1 MSRTSR
7 GSGSHHDRRSGP
19 AGRGGGLVGENILG
33 LPKADRRA
41 PNTSSPVRY
50 LFVLMV
56 VAIGAIYSAP
66 NLFQPDP
73 ALQIKPEDTTVSIG
87 PGLLERARGAL
98 EEAGIEVLGG
108 EIADDSVFL
117 RLADD
122 DSQLRGREVVVR
134 ALQELEEHYV
144 VALTRASTT
153 PQWLQDLGAKPMSLG
168 LDLSGGVH
176 LLLQVDMDKF
186 LNDRMVSMQETARDA
201 LVDARVRYVGR
212 EWVDGTLLRIPFRT
226 PDARERAM
234 DALADKFDGFTS
246 ESVDDADAYI
256 LQLTMAEEYLR
267 ELEDAAISQNLQS
280 LRNRVNELGVSEPL
294 VQRLGRER
302 IVLDLP
308 GIQDSAEAKRII
320 NKFANLEF
328 RLVALGNDRSALTET
343 YRYEG
348 APVILLR
355 QNIVTGDQVIN
366 ATQNYDPETSQ
377 PQVSI
382 RLNNDG
388 GIAMN
393 DATKDNVG
401 RSMAIIFI
409 EQKPRSRVVTVDGE
423 ETVELYTEEERRLI
437 SVATIQSALGF
448 NFRIT
453 GLDIGEARDLALL
466 LRAGA
471 LAAPMYIVEERT
483 VGASLGE
490 ENIERGQQSV
500 AAGFV
505 LVLIFMLFYY
515 KWFGLA
521 ADIALTANLM
531 LLIAVMSVLGATLTL
546 PGIAGI
552 VLTVGMAVD
561 ANVLIFSRIK
571 EELKS
576 RGPQQAIQAGFD
588 RAILTILDAN
598 ITTFFVAI
606 ILFSIGSGPVKGFAV
621 TLAVGIVTSMFTA
634 IMGTRALVNLM
645 YGGRSLKVL
654 RI

>member
-1 MSRTSR
+1 MQT
-7 GSGSHHDRRSGP
+7 
-19 AGRGGGLVGENILG
+19 GRGRGLVGENIMG
-33 LPKADRRA
+33 LPKASQRA
-41 PNTSSPVRY
+41 PNTSSVGRY
-50 LFVLMV
+50 LFVFIV
-56 VAIGAIYSAP
+56 VLIGAIYSAP
-66 NLFQPDP
+66 NVFQPDP
-73 ALQIKPEDTTVSIG
+73 ALQIKPEDTTVTVDS
-87 PGLLERARGAL
+87 GLLERARSAL
-98 EEAGIEVLGG
+98 TDAGIEVIGA
-108 EIADDSVFL
+108 EISDGSVFL
-117 RLADD
+117 RLSDD
-122 DSQLRGREVVVR
+122 DSQLRGREIVAR
-134 ALQELEEHYV
+134 SLDGLDQHYI
-144 VALTRASTT
+144 VALNRASTT
-153 PQWLQDLGAKPMSLG
+153 PQWLQDLGATPMSLG

-176 LLLQVDMDKF
+176 LLLQVDMAKF
-186 LNDRMVSMQETARDA
+186 LQDRMVSMQETARDA
-201 LVDARVRYVGR
+201 LVDARLRYVGR
-212 EWVDGTLLRIPFRT
+212 DWVAGTLLRIPFRT
-226 PDARERAM
+226 AEVRDEAAAVLKE
-234 DALADKFDGFTS
+234 KFDGFAI
-246 ESVDDADAYI
+246 ESVDADDGYV
-256 LQLTMAEEYLR
+256 LEFTMTEEYLR
-267 ELEDAAISQNLQS
+267 ELEDSAISQNLQS

-328 RLVALGNDRSALTET
+328 RLVAMGNDRSSLTET
-343 YRYEG
+343 LPYEG
-348 APVILLR
+348 GPVTLLR

-388 GIAMN
+388 GISMN
-393 DATKDNVG
+393 DATRDNVG

-409 EQKPRSRVVTVDGE
+409 EQKPRSRVVVVDGE
-423 ETVELYTEEERRLI
+423 ETVERYSEEERRLI

-500 AAGFV
+500 AAGFI
-505 LVLIFMLFYY
+505 LVLLFMLVFY
-515 KWFGLA
+515 KGFGLA

-588 RAILTILDAN
+588 RAILTIMDAN

-645 YGGRSLKVL
+645 YGGRKMQAL

>member
-1 MSRTSR
+1 MRRASSSPSSGP
-7 GSGSHHDRRSGP
+7 GSG
-19 AGRGGGLVGENILG
+19 LIGESLLG
-33 LPKADRRA
+33 LPKASQRA
-41 PNTSSPVRY
+41 PNTASPGRS
-50 LFVLMV
+50 LLVLAV
-56 VAIGAIYSAP
+56 VLIGAIYSAP

-73 ALQIKPEDTTVSIG
+73 ALQIKPEDTSLSVDQS
-87 PGLLERARGAL
+87 LLERASGAL
-98 EEAGIEVLGG
+98 LDAGIELIGA
-108 EIADDSVFL
+108 EISEGSLFL
-117 RLADD
+117 RLKDD
-122 DSQLRGREVVVR
+122 ESQLRGREIVAR
-134 ALQELEEHYV
+134 ALAPLEEHYV
-144 VALTRASTT
+144 VALTKASTT

-186 LNDRMVSMQETARDA
+186 LADRMRSMQETARDA
-201 LVDARVRYVGR
+201 LVEARIRYLGRDWVR
-212 EWVDGTLLRIPFRT
+212 GTLLEIPFQTAAGR
-226 PDARERAM
+226 DQAAEALREQ
-234 DALADKFDGFTS
+234 FEGFTVQALD
-246 ESVDDADAYI
+246 EGEQAI
-256 LQLTMAEEYLR
+256 LRFEMNEDYLR
-267 ELEDAAISQNLQS
+267 SLEDSAISQNLQS

-308 GIQDSAEAKRII
+308 GIQDSAEAKRIV

-328 RLVALGNDRSALTET
+328 RLVSLPGDRAGLTET
-343 YRYEG
+343 YPYEG
-348 APVILLR
+348 APISLLR

-366 ATQNYDPETSQ
+366 ANQDYDPETSQ

-388 GIAMN
+388 GIRMN

-409 EQKPRSRVVTVDGE
+409 EQKPRSRVTLVDGE
-423 ETVELYTEEERRLI
+423 EQVERYTEEERRLI

-453 GLDIGEARDLALL
+453 GLELGEARDLALL

-490 ENIERGQQSV
+490 ENIERGQLSV

-505 LVLIFMLFYY
+505 LVLLFMLLYY
-515 KWFGLA
+515 KGFGIA
-521 ADIALTANLM
+521 ADLALTANLM
-531 LLIAVMSVLGATLTL
+531 LLVAVMSVLGATLTL

-571 EELKS
+571 EEL
-576 RGPQQAIQAGFD
+576 RERPPQQAIQAGFD
-588 RAILTILDAN
+588 RALLTILDAN

-621 TLAVGIVTSMFTA
+621 TLAVGIATSMFTA
-634 IMGTRALVNLM
+634 IFGTRTLINLL
-645 YGGRSLKVL
+645 YGGRKLKAL

>member
-1 MSRTSR
+1 MQTGR
-7 GSGSHHDRRSGP
+7 GSG
-19 AGRGGGLVGENILG
+19 LIGENIMG
-33 LPKADRRA
+33 LPKASQRA

-50 LFVLMV
+50 LFVLV
-56 VAIGAIYSAP
+56 VVVIGALYSAP

-73 ALQIKPEDTTVSIG
+73 ALQIKPEDTTVTVG
-87 PGLLERARGAL
+87 PALFERARSAL
-98 EEAGIEVLGG
+98 TEAGIEVIGG
-108 EIADDSVFL
+108 EVADGSVFL

-122 DSQLRGREVVVR
+122 ESQLRGREVVVR
-134 ALQELEEHYV
+134 ALEALEEHYV

-153 PQWLQDLGAKPMSLG
+153 PQWLQDLGAVPMSLG

-176 LLLQVDMDKF
+176 LMLQVDMKKF
-186 LNDRMVSMQETARDA
+186 LRDRMVSMQEIARDA
-201 LVDARVRYVGR
+201 LVQARVRYVGR
-212 EWVDGTLLRIPFRT
+212 DWVDGTLLRIPFRT
-226 PDARERAM
+226 AEVRDQAAE
-234 DALADKFDGFTS
+234 ALAETFDGFTS
-246 ESVDDADAYI
+246 ESLDEADGYI
-256 LQLTMAEEYLR
+256 LQFTMDEEYLR

-343 YRYEG
+343 MPYDG
-348 APVILLR
+348 APIVLLR

-393 DATKDNVG
+393 EATKDNVG

-409 EQKPRSRVVTVDGE
+409 EQKPRSRVVLVDGE
-423 ETVELYTEEERRLI
+423 ETLERYSEEERRLI

-500 AAGFV
+500 VAGFM
-505 LVLIFMLFYY
+505 LVLLFMLVYY

-571 EELKS
+571 EELKN

-621 TLAVGIVTSMFTA
+621 TLSVGIVTSMFTA

-645 YGGRSLKVL
+645 YGGRSLKAL

>member
-1 MSRTSR
+1 MQTGR
-7 GSGSHHDRRSGP
+7 GSG
-19 AGRGGGLVGENILG
+19 LIGENILG
-33 LPKADRRA
+33 LPKAATRA
-41 PNTSSPVRY
+41 PNTSSPARY
-50 LFVLMV
+50 LFVLAVMI
-56 VAIGAIYSAP
+56 IGAIFSAP

-73 ALQIKPEDTTVSIG
+73 ALQIKPEDTTVTVG
-87 PGLLERARGAL
+87 PALVERARSAL
-98 EEAGIEVLGG
+98 IEAGIEVIGG
-108 EIADDSVFL
+108 EVADGSVFL

-122 DSQLRGREVVVR
+122 DSQLRGREIVVR
-134 ALQELEEHYV
+134 ALEGLEEHYV

-153 PQWLQDLGAKPMSLG
+153 PRWLQDLGAKPMSLG

-176 LLLQVDMDKF
+176 LLLQVDMQKF
-186 LNDRMVSMQETARDA
+186 LRDRMVSMQETARDA
-201 LVDARVRYVGR
+201 LVKARVRYVGR
-212 EWVDGTLLRIPFRT
+212 DWVDGTLLRIPFRSAEVR
-226 PDARERAM
+226 DRAAE
-234 DALADKFDGFTS
+234 ALAETLDGFTS
-246 ESVDDADAYI
+246 ESLDEAEGYI
-256 LQLTMAEEYLR
+256 LQFTMDEDYLR

-343 YRYEG
+343 MPYQG
-348 APVILLR
+348 APIVLLR

-393 DATKDNVG
+393 NATKDNVG

-409 EQKPRSRVVTVDGE
+409 EQKPRSRVVLVDGE
-423 ETVELYTEEERRLI
+423 ETVERYTEEERRLI

-500 AAGFV
+500 VAGFI
-505 LVLIFMLFYY
+505 LVLIFMLVYY

-561 ANVLIFSRIK
+561 ANVLIFSRIR
-571 EELKS
+571 EELKN

-621 TLAVGIVTSMFTA
+621 TLSVGIVTSMFTA

-645 YGGRSLKVL
+645 YGGRSLKAL